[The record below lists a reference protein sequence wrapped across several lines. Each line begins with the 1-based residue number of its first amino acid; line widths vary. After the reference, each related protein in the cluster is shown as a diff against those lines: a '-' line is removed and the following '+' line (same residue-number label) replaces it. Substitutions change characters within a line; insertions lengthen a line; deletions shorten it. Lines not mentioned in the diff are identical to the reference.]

1 MYNLFNANMS
11 RMNICTLFS
20 ARISKRFPLQDMIKS
35 QLLIE
40 YIEYIFVNTSDDSSP
55 LYLYLTIVFAEGEEG
70 H

>member
-1 MYNLFNANMS
+1 
-11 RMNICTLFS
+11 MNICTLFS